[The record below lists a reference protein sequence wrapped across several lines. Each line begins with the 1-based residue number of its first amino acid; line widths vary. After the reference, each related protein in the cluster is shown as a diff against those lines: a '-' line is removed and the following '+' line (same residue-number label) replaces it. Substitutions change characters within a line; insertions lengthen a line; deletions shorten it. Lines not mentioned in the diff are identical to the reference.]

1 MSSSSGIK
9 RGENTES
16 GRRRADTDKRDGR
29 CGNIMSNCTT
39 QHAIIQV
46 ERGNV
51 MEGCYENASAAI
63 AQSATE
69 SALSFSFLALPSL
82 PPAASLRHGHCQMS
96 PAPNHR
102 VAGSPKS
109 DVASDP
115 MTSKITK
122 RVDKRDEIGQGEGLE
137 FCCLVTQRTRKTCRI
152 YQRAAYENLSAF
164 GSSLLL
170 NRHSQQTRIGGEQ
183 VVKEFH
189 T

>member
-1 MSSSSGIK
+1 MS
-9 RGENTES
+9 
-16 GRRRADTDKRDGR
+16 D
-29 CGNIMSNCTT
+29 CTT

-51 MEGCYENASAAI
+51 MEGCHENASTTI
-63 AQSATE
+63 AHSATE

-82 PPAASLRHGHCQMS
+82 PPAARLRHGHCQMS

-122 RVDKRDEIGQGEGLE
+122 CCADKRRDEIGHGTEE
-137 FCCLVTQRTRKTCRI
+137 KD
-152 YQRAAYENLSAF
+152 
-164 GSSLLL
+164 L
-170 NRHSQQTRIGGEQ
+170 NS
-183 VVKEFH
+183 VVW
-189 T
+189 